1 MGSLIH
7 VPIGPSSVHLI
18 LNGLLG
24 MLLGWAAFPSI
35 FVALMLQAILF
46 QYGGITV
53 LGVNT
58 FNMAFP
64 AVVCYYAFRPMLLK
78 SARQRIVG
86 AFCCGALSV
95 AGAGLLTAL
104 SLSFSAEG
112 FLRTA
117 QILFLAHIPVM
128 IVEGVITALAVSFI
142 AKVRPE
148 ILQFSRNSDMRMF
161 RLWCMALCLVFAG
174 ASFAS
179 AHRVNIFAFVDGD
192 AVQVECGFNRS
203 QKVKQGTVE
212 VFDATTGALLLQG
225 TTDDNGVFRFPVT
238 AELREAGHDLNIRII
253 AGEGHQNDWTVAAD
267 ELASSG
273 TPKAVAV
280 AAAEV
285 PATPASLVAG
295 QAAPSAAA
303 PVAAVSGGATPAE
316 IERIVDA
323 ALDAKLSPI
332 KRMLAE
338 QTEAGPN
345 LRDIIGGIGWIFGL
359 IGVAAYFRRRP

>member
-1 MGSLIH
+1 
-7 VPIGPSSVHLI
+7 
-18 LNGLLG
+18 
-24 MLLGWAAFPSI
+24 
-35 FVALMLQAILF
+35 
-46 QYGGITV
+46 
-53 LGVNT
+53 
-58 FNMAFP
+58 
-64 AVVCYYAFRPMLLK
+64 
-78 SARQRIVG
+78 
-86 AFCCGALSV
+86 
-95 AGAGLLTAL
+95 
-104 SLSFSAEG
+104 
-112 FLRTA
+112 
-117 QILFLAHIPVM
+117 
-128 IVEGVITALAVSFI
+128 
-142 AKVRPE
+142 
-148 ILQFSRNSDMRMF
+148 MRMF

-212 VFDATTGALLLQG
+212 VFDATTGARLLQG

-285 PATPASLVAG
+285 PATSASLVAG

-303 PVAAVSGGATPAE
+303 PVAAVSGPPRSSASSTPHWTPNCPPSNVCLRNRRKPVRTSGTSSGA
-316 IERIVDA
+316 
-323 ALDAKLSPI
+323 S
-332 KRMLAE
+332 
-338 QTEAGPN
+338 AGFS
-345 LRDIIGGIGWIFGL
+345 G
-359 IGVAAYFRRRP
+359 

>member
-1 MGSLIH
+1 
-7 VPIGPSSVHLI
+7 
-18 LNGLLG
+18 
-24 MLLGWAAFPSI
+24 
-35 FVALMLQAILF
+35 
-46 QYGGITV
+46 
-53 LGVNT
+53 
-58 FNMAFP
+58 
-64 AVVCYYAFRPMLLK
+64 
-78 SARQRIVG
+78 
-86 AFCCGALSV
+86 
-95 AGAGLLTAL
+95 
-104 SLSFSAEG
+104 
-112 FLRTA
+112 
-117 QILFLAHIPVM
+117 
-128 IVEGVITALAVSFI
+128 
-142 AKVRPE
+142 
-148 ILQFSRNSDMRMF
+148 MRMF
-161 RLWCMALCLVFAG
+161 RLWCMALCLVFAE

-212 VFDATTGALLLQG
+212 VFDATTGARLLQG

-285 PATPASLVAG
+285 PATSASLVAG